1 MNYCAYCS
9 SRCWPT
15 IIFASWVARSFS
27 RLLSRQLRVRL
38 SRWAHPY
45 SQQSAMSALWQELLR
60 GAYLRA
66 HFLLPALHSLLYWY
80 FDCYRCWVCVTRLVI
95 EFLLVDQQNSVKLF
109 ASDSVVRCSCD
120 APLMVV
126 KALLACHFFW
136 LLGWSKPNQIER
148 DSRMENYGQSRK
160 LLSWQCL
167 FSDLVIEKTIA
178 PCDFR

>member
-1 MNYCAYCS
+1 MYFS
-9 SRCWPT
+9 PQ
-15 IIFASWVARSFS
+15 IARA
-27 RLLSRQLRVRL
+27 RLIE
-38 SRWAHPY
+38 Y
-45 SQQSAMSALWQELLR
+45 SPARTRGLLR
-60 GAYLRA
+60 LYGWPGQSPGCWFTDLFRSIPYNGPDLICPNAIDTRGW
-66 HFLLPALHSLLYWY
+66 LLWLTET
-80 FDCYRCWVCVTRLVI
+80 YRCWVCVTRLVI